1 MENSAKALLMAGGV
15 LLTML
20 IVILVFYFKGRI
32 TEFYDE
38 QGKIDDIANVAEFN
52 KQFTNYERQKV
63 YGYEIISLANMVEDY
78 NTRHSGA
85 ENAPNDE
92 KYTPITLTVSFG
104 NSGGKVEQQMWYS
117 NDGEHLFYDGFS
129 YIQSDTNNT
138 IAGNTIAGII
148 SRATNIEK
156 KYDAQTASKLAKSI
170 KSLIVNEEED
180 ENEINKIMSEQH
192 VSKESAINALK
203 QRSVNDYKAMTHEE
217 KTYEQIEQILLN
229 GYNGISIRTYYEYI
243 QFKRAVFKCEGIGY
257 DNNVGGSGRVSSL
270 TFSFIRVE

>member
-20 IVILVFYFKGRI
+20 IVILLFYFKGRI

-38 QGKIDDIANVAEFN
+38 QGQIDDIANVAEFN

-92 KYTPITLTVSFG
+92 KYTPITLTVSFV
-104 NSGGKVEQQMWYS
+104 NSGGKVSQQMWYS
-117 NDGEHLFYDGFS
+117 NEDGSHLFRDGQS

-138 IAGNTIAGII
+138 IANII
-148 SRATNIEK
+148 SQATNIEN